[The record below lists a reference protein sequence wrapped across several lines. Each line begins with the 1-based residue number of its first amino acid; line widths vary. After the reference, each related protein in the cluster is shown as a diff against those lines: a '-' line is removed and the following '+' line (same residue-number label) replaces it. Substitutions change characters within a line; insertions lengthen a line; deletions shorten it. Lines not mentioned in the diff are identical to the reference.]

1 MQKIHTLFFVLFQV
15 KSVPRKNYSK
25 LSVLFGANFLS
36 LASHENTTKKE
47 SPTQLLLKALNY
59 HQLARATLTNLAL
72 DTEIVMSPD
81 VHRLFAIF
89 MPNS

>member
-1 MQKIHTLFFVLFQV
+1 MGAKNLSYVKYIATYALKFFG
-15 KSVPRKNYSK
+15 YII
-25 LSVLFGANFLS
+25 SVL
-36 LASHENTTKKE
+36 ASVHE
-47 SPTQLLLKALNY
+47 LLLKALNC
-59 HQLARATLTNLAL
+59 HQLARTTLTNLAL